1 MKVLVTGAMGGIGRY
16 VVRRLLEAGHTP
28 RTTDITAQKRENDWE
43 HIPGDITDLA
53 LIRRLMQGMDAVI
66 HLAAIPY
73 DQPGQDALLL
83 ETNLKGTWNVLL
95 ACAEV
100 GVGRMVNFSS
110 INALGQAE
118 PFHDGLYLPLD
129 DEVPHRTARSYYL
142 SKHIGEELCTAFSIR
157 TGMSVVSLRPSAVWS
172 SPPIHFAWWRFLPED
187 QRIQIGKNDFFS
199 YVDVRDV
206 AEAALL
212 GLTAEVK
219 GHEAF
224 LLTAD
229 DNSHDLTSQELVDRY
244 LNHLP
249 WHNTTAQAYFAGQPY
264 RSLVDCSHAKRVLGW
279 QPKYSKRDPDASY

>member
-1 MKVLVTGAMGGIGRY
+1 MRILVTGSKGMIGSW
-16 VVRRLLEAGHTP
+16 VVKRLLEAGHTL
-28 RTTDITAQKRENDWE
+28 RTTDLGAQKREDNWE
-43 HIPGDITDLA
+43 HIPGDITDLTHV
-53 LIRRLMQGMDAVI
+53 RRMTQGMDAVV
-66 HLAAIPY
+66 HLAAIAY
-73 DQPGQDALLL
+73 DVPGRDDLVLD
-83 ETNLKGTWNVLL
+83 TNLHGTWNVLL

-100 GVGRMVNFSS
+100 GVGRVVNFSS

-129 DEVPHRTARSYYL
+129 DDVPHHTARSYFI
-142 SKHIGEELCTAFSIR
+142 SKHMGEEFCTAFSIR
-157 TGMSVVSLRPSAVWS
+157 TGMSVVSLRPTAVWAPGPS
-172 SPPIHFAWWRFLPED
+172 NFRWWRFMPED
-187 QRIQIGKNDFFS
+187 RRIQQGINDFFS

-229 DNSHDLTSQELVDRY
+229 DTTFDRPSQELVDNH

-249 WHNTTAQAYFAGQPY
+249 WPKISAQEYLAGQPL
-264 RSLVDCSHAKRVLGW
+264 RSLVDCSHAKTVLGW
-279 QPKYSKRDPDASY
+279 QSKHSRRDPDADY